1 MTTELDH
8 IAVVAPDLASG
19 VAWVRDALGVDMPAG
34 GKHPEMG
41 THNRLVGLGPD
52 VYLEV
57 IAIDPEAPPPPRRRW
72 FGLDD
77 RDAVERRWREGRRLR
92 TYAARCT
99 DIAAVVGLDGET
111 FGAPMRI
118 SRGERQWL
126 FAVRPDGEL
135 PMGGALPCLIDWG
148 ERGTP
153 APSMPDL
160 GLRLESLLVET
171 PDADAAL
178 AALDSIGMARR
189 PQIGRGPQVRLAA
202 TIATPGGVRVL
213 N

>member
-1 MTTELDH
+1 MRE
-8 IAVVAPDLASG
+8 
-19 VAWVRDALGVDMPAG
+19 ALGVEMPAG

-41 THNRLVGLGPD
+41 THNHLVGLGPD

-57 IAIDPEAPPPPRRRW
+57 IAADPEAPRPPHRRW

-77 RDAVERRWREGRRLR
+77 REAVERHWREGRRLR
-92 TYAARCT
+92 GYVARCT
-99 DIAAVVGLDGET
+99 DMAATIGGQAET

-118 SRGERQWL
+118 SRGDRHWL

-153 APSMPDL
+153 APAMPDL
-160 GLRLESLLVET
+160 GLRLQSLRVET
-171 PDADAAL
+171 PDPDAVH
-178 AALDSIGMARR
+178 AALDAIGMARK
-189 PQIGRGPQVRLAA
+189 PEICRGAEVRLTA
-202 TIATPGGVRVL
+202 TIATPSGVRVL